1 MSETTCV
8 TVAESHSQ
16 IQAREGTSGRSLHL
30 QARYQPGNVYVYLA
44 CSGGWQNIS
53 GCAVSRVWGLV
64 SPLKGP
70 DTLVMLVLPL
80 QAPGR

>member
-30 QARYQPGNVYVYLA
+30 QARYQPGNVYVYLPVQEVGKIFQA
-44 CSGGWQNIS
+44 ALCPVCG
-53 GCAVSRVWGLV
+53 VWSL
-64 SPLKGP
+64 L
-70 DTLVMLVLPL
+70 
-80 QAPGR
+80 